1 MFGFFSGSSSKKRY
15 PNGNRG
21 GSYYQRGGGI
31 FGKFGSFSGSSSGR
45 RFYNNGYGQ
54 QGYPQGGNYQQYIL
68 REIIISKITLSKA
81 ALSSRFRKILKV
93 PPFARSAAVQ
103 YLPDQSFA
111 FPAAP
116 RLRAQHFAQDA
127 EGLCRPA
134 QSSVRNAVHRRIDDD
149 QKADRCIHRGVTS
162 RRRTLRCLLFGERQR
177 RTAGRAKKVSAAY
190 VEEKSGR

>member
-1 MFGFFSGSSSKKRY
+1 MVYVWFFSGSSSKKRY

-31 FGKFGSFSGSSSGR
+31 FGKFGSFSDRAVADVSITMDTGSRGILRRQLSAGISSG
-45 RFYNNGYGQ
+45 N
-54 QGYPQGGNYQQYIL
+54 NYQQNYPQQ
-68 REIIISKITLSKA
+68 
-81 ALSSRFRKILKV
+81 SSPQQRFRKILRV

-134 QSSVRNAVHRRIDDD
+134 QSSVRNAVHRANR
-149 QKADRCIHRGVTS
+149 
-162 RRRTLRCLLFGERQR
+162 
-177 RTAGRAKKVSAAY
+177 
-190 VEEKSGR
+190 

>member
-1 MFGFFSGSSSKKRY
+1 MVSFPVQAAKNGIRMETGEVHIISAEEEFSESSEVFRDRAVADVSITTDTGS
-15 PNGNRG
+15 RG
-21 GSYYQRGGGI
+21 ILRAAIISRD
-31 FGKFGSFSGSSSGR
+31 
-45 RFYNNGYGQ
+45 
-54 QGYPQGGNYQQYIL
+54 IL